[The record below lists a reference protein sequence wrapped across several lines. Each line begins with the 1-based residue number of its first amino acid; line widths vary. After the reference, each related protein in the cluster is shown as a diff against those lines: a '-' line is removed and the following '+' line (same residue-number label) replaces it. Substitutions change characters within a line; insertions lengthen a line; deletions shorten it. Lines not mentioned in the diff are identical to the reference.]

1 MIKIK
6 NEDKLL
12 FGVEVTLLGY
22 FYSKVA
28 LRYRVLN
35 SEKRLKMRFF
45 LTIVCLVILQKRIT
59 KEKSFLIY
67 TQGLSITVPRGNCN
81 LCFKTILKRSI
92 NQFLRK
98 LFHSK
103 LLKNVVLKVV
113 FLQDSILG
121 VFHSYRFD

>member
-6 NEDKLL
+6 NEEKLL

-81 LCFKTILKRSI
+81 LCFKTIMKRSI

-98 LFHSK
+98 SFH
-103 LLKNVVLKVV
+103 
-113 FLQDSILG
+113 
-121 VFHSYRFD
+121 